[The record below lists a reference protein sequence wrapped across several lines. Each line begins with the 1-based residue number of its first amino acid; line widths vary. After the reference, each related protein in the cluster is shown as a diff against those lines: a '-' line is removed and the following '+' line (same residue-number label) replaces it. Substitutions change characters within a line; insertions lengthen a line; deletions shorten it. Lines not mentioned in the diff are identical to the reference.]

1 MYNLVSICAVDSWI
15 PKFRCRSLWRV
26 AFCVNN
32 SNGQDRFVGRRS
44 NGFAPRKA
52 FTLIELLVV
61 IAIIGL
67 LAAMVL
73 PAMARAKQRAATTQ
87 CLSNLKQCG
96 VAIQLYVDDNSDS
109 LPGPVWAGAM
119 ASYSINSSQE
129 LVYYIATRLGEAPPC
144 SQTIVAKTFV
154 CPGYWQSAPGLTGD
168 ISSLVDRKIYLLND
182 DLRTNTLLYPSAH
195 SSSSV
200 APFGYPLPPALPI
213 KAISLQNITIPAQA
227 YAISDVDQAL
237 PSLDSTV
244 AWWDELPNK
253 PVHGPVR
260 NQLFFDWHAETVK
273 W

>member
-1 MYNLVSICAVDSWI
+1 MYDLVSICAVDFWI

-26 AFCVNN
+26 VFCVNN
-32 SNGQDRFVGRRS
+32 SNGQNRIVGRRS
-44 NGFAPRKA
+44 NGFAPLKA

-61 IAIIGL
+61 IAIIAL

-87 CLSNLKQCG
+87 CLSNLKQTG
-96 VAIQLYVDDNSDS
+96 LAIQLYADDNYDS

-119 ASYSINSSQE
+119 ASYSVNSSQE
-129 LVYYIATRLGEAPPC
+129 LIYYLATRLGEASPSP
-144 SQTIVAKTFV
+144 QTIVAKTFV
-154 CPGYWQSAPGLTGD
+154 CPGFWQSAPGLTSD
-168 ISSLVDRKIYLLND
+168 INSLIDKKVYLLD
-182 DLRTNTLLYPSAH
+182 DDVRTNTLLYSTTH
-195 SSSSV
+195 SSSAV
-200 APFGYPLPPALPI
+200 APFGYPSPLAQPI
-213 KAISLQNITIPAQA
+213 KSTSIQNFTLPAQT

-244 AWWDELPNK
+244 PWWDELPNK

-260 NQLFFDWHAETVK
+260 NQLFFDWHAQMVK